1 MQDPRLE
8 QLAHLMLHH
17 SVRINR
23 GEAFNITA
31 DLSAIPLVQALLR
44 ETRRIGALAQVDWT
58 HQAVT
63 RQILELYEPDDPAT
77 LAFLEDKAQVG
88 IRKYQNLVANINI
101 RAFDND
107 QELNGIRPA
116 VRQLDARLAKP
127 FRELLIDHRRWVLFE
142 YPTPGQAQRAGM
154 SFDQYADFVLDVSIV
169 DYQAMQEAAQ
179 PLKQLMERTD
189 RVRLTGTGTDLSFS
203 IKGIPAIPCCGEFN
217 LPDGECFTAPVRD
230 SVMGYVTFNTPTN
243 YWGRTLSGIRLDF
256 DHGRIV
262 KATAANPDDEAVL
275 NKVLD
280 TDEGARYI
288 GEFAIGFNPRIRE
301 PFCNTLFDEK
311 IAGSFHFTPGS
322 CYADA
327 PNGNASA
334 IHWDLVHIQRPEY
347 GGGDMWF
354 DDVLVRHD
362 GLFTLPEL
370 SALNP

>member
-1 MQDPRLE
+1 
-8 QLAHLMLHH
+8 MLFR
-17 SVRINR
+17 S
-23 GEAFNITA
+23 
-31 DLSAIPLVQALLR
+31 
-44 ETRRIGALAQVDWT
+44 
-58 HQAVT
+58 
-63 RQILELYEPDDPAT
+63 
-77 LAFLEDKAQVG
+77 
-88 IRKYQNLVANINI
+88 
-101 RAFDND
+101 
-107 QELNGIRPA
+107 
-116 VRQLDARLAKP
+116 RLAKP
-127 FRELLIDHRRWVLFE
+127 FRDLLINHRRWVLFE

-154 SFDQYADFVLDVSIV
+154 SFDQYTDFVLDVSVV
-169 DYQAMQEAAQ
+169 DYQAMQAAAR

-189 RVRLTGTGTDLSFS
+189 RVRLTGAGTDLAFS

-230 SVMGYVTFNTPTN
+230 SVNGFVTFNTPTN
-243 YWGRTLSGIRLDF
+243 YWGRTLNGIRLEF
-256 DHGRIV
+256 AQGRII
-262 KATAANPDDEAVL
+262 KATAANQADEDVL

-280 TDEGARYI
+280 TDEGARYV

-311 IAGSFHFTPGS
+311 IAGSFHFTPGA
-322 CYADA
+322 CYDDA

-370 SALNP
+370 SALNG